1 MGEGKMKKI
10 TSLVISLL
18 VLLVFLT
25 MSACQP
31 ASNPQ
36 ALVGL
41 DADKPLESL
50 IKELTDPAYKGRLTG
65 TEENHQLTEK
75 LAGTFQAIGLT
86 PFQGSYLYAYEQAF
100 YDPDLQKYQLAVRYK
115 DGTKKE
121 LVCGKDFL
129 EQAVAKDE
137 SLTLPVTFDPKQ
149 ADGKAFITADK
160 EQMGRASKA
169 RLILKVDAFHKMLH
183 QRNYQ
188 GTPILQISPAT
199 YEQLKAQ
206 QDQIES
212 IEAAIDLQEKRIT
225 AHNVVGVIKGAGG
238 DGNHRD
244 AVIVSAHM
252 DHLGWDSSGVYVG
265 AIDNAS
271 GTATMVELA
280 RELQSYAAK
289 KPFKKDLVFI
299 AYNGEESGLQ
309 GSEAMAEALQ
319 KAYSH
324 LYVINL
330 DSIGA
335 MNGGNLLVI
344 SGQEGMSAQLQET
357 MVQHIKKNQINS
369 IPSENTQSDHSS
381 FEQKGI
387 SAVTLIQENIFDRLH
402 TTKDIMDQ
410 IDFPFLYKIKEVV
423 FDFIVQY
430 DNREF
435 LPEEMSADN
444 AEEINDPAKEIMDKE
459 LASLKLGQYKLVPL
473 PDGSVRGLT
482 QNKLSGDT
490 ADAVKPYFPEME
502 IPQQIGEYAFDRVE
516 VNVDLSTNILEDPR
530 KLELNRVYQAEVTMD
545 DIVYLKVIYRHPDT
559 DEVLSVSIKRGG
571 EGHSTD
577 SPDVTVEEIE
587 VDSLHWTIATATKNK
602 QIVNVSTTLEQDQQK
617 YNVSVAKGKEYIN
630 EAEHV
635 YGIIPNWDHDEIA
648 PFLKSIRVSE
658 RIGNLMK

>member
-1 MGEGKMKKI
+1 MKKI
-10 TSLVISLL
+10 TSYVIFLPVLL
-18 VLLVFLT
+18 VLLT
-25 MSACQP
+25 MSACRP

-41 DADKPLESL
+41 EADKPLESL

-75 LAGTFQAIGLT
+75 LAGTFQAIGLA
-86 PFQGSYLYAYEQAF
+86 PFQGSFLYAYEQDF
-100 YDPDLQKYQLAVRYK
+100 YDPDLQKYRLAVRYK

-121 LVCGKDFL
+121 LVYGKDFL

-137 SLTLPVTFDPKQ
+137 SLTLPVTFDPEQ

-160 EQMGRASKA
+160 EQMVRMTQSSTPK
-169 RLILKVDAFHKMLH
+169 LILYAGAFYKTLY
-183 QRNYQ
+183 QGNYQ
-188 GTPILQISPAT
+188 GTPILQISPAVD
-199 YEQLKAQ
+199 EQLKAQ
-206 QDQIES
+206 QDEIES
-212 IEAAIDLQEKRIT
+212 IEAAIDLQEKRIA

-252 DHLGWDSSGVYVG
+252 DHLGWDPSGVYVG
-265 AIDNAS
+265 AIDNAT

-299 AYNGEESGLQ
+299 AYNGEESMLK

-335 MNGGNLLVI
+335 VEGGILLI
-344 SGQEGMSAQLQET
+344 SGQEGTSAQLQET
-357 MVQHIKKNQINS
+357 MVHHLKLKQITTALTNEQS
-369 IPSENTQSDHSS
+369 SDHNS

-387 SAVTLIQENIFDRLH
+387 SAVTLIQENIFDRIH

-410 IDFPFLYKIKEVV
+410 IDFPFLYKIKEAV
-423 FDFIVQY
+423 FDFIIQN

-435 LPEEMSADN
+435 SPGQMSTDN
-444 AEEINDPAKEIMDKE
+444 AEEFNDLAKEIMDKE
-459 LASLKLGQYKLVPL
+459 LASLKLGQYKLVLL
-473 PDGSVRGLT
+473 PDGSARGVM
-482 QNKLSGDT
+482 QSRLSGDT

-502 IPQQIGEYAFDRVE
+502 IPQQIGEYVFDRVE

-530 KLELNRVYQAEVTMD
+530 KLELNRVYQAEVTKD
-545 DIVYLKVIYRHPDT
+545 DIVYLKVMYRHPDT
-559 DEVLSVSIKRGG
+559 DEVLSVGIQRGG
-571 EGHSTD
+571 ESHTAD
-577 SPDVTVEEIE
+577 SPNVTVEQIE
-587 VDSLHWTIATATKNK
+587 VDSLLWTIATATKNK
-602 QIVNVSTTLEQDQQK
+602 QIVNVSTTIEQNQQT
-617 YNVSVAKGKEYIN
+617 YNVSVSKGKEYVN

-635 YGIIPNWDHDEIA
+635 YGIIPNWDRDEIA
-648 PFLKSIRVSE
+648 SFLKSIRVSE